1 VERRVRN
8 HRRQGRH
15 TPAPQKHR
23 ELRRPRFWLPAIDPL
38 EEADEF
44 FDSKGLAVELF
55 SPVLANSVQYA
66 DRSYDEIM
74 KIYFMQIDTCG
85 EIFIPSA
92 KTCDISLIAGSKG
105 IGLEIDYATARGYKI
120 HNAEA
125 LRREKFLQN
134 MMINL

>member
-1 VERRVRN
+1 MSSYTHIPRIYICSPYTAVASRREA
-8 HRRQGRH
+8 RRI
-15 TPAPQKHR
+15 
-23 ELRRPRFWLPAIDPL
+23 AIRAL

-74 KIYFMQIDTCG
+74 KICFMQIDTCG

-120 HNAEA
+120 HNCEA

-134 MMINL
+134 LKGKSK

>member
-1 VERRVRN
+1 MSSHTYIPRIYICSPYTAVASRREA
-8 HRRQGRH
+8 RRI
-15 TPAPQKHR
+15 
-23 ELRRPRFWLPAIDPL
+23 AIRAL

-74 KIYFMQIDTCG
+74 KICFMQIDTCG

-92 KTCDISLIAGSKG
+92 KTCDLSLIAGSKG
-105 IGLEIDYATARGYKI
+105 IGLEIEYATARGYKI
-120 HNAEA
+120 HNDEA
-125 LRREKFLQN
+125 LRRERFRA
-134 MMINL
+134 NLKGERK

>member
-1 VERRVRN
+1 MSSHTYIPRIYICSPYTAVASRREA
-8 HRRQGRH
+8 RRI
-15 TPAPQKHR
+15 
-23 ELRRPRFWLPAIDPL
+23 AIRAL

-55 SPVLANSVQYA
+55 SPVLAHSVQSA

-125 LRREKFLQN
+125 LRREKFHQN
-134 MMINL
+134 LKGKSK